1 MREPVMWVIGIAMAV
16 GAAAMMAWSSV
27 DSASLVVLLVIGLVF
42 IAVGARGRR
51 QT

>member
-1 MREPVMWVIGIAMAV
+1 MRETVMWVIGIVMAA

-27 DSASLVVLLVIGLVF
+27 DSASLVVLLIIGIIF

-51 QT
+51 QS